1 MGLMEW
7 NPFRELDR
15 DMSLFFERSPWRG
28 FGGGTLPRV
37 NIYQT
42 DKDVVLKAEI
52 PGVAKED
59 LNIYVDDTLVR
70 LSGQIRRDHEFK
82 DENIFRSERYY
93 GSFSR
98 SVPLPAEVNPE
109 EAKAQYRDGILSI
122 TLPKAQPERIR
133 GRRIDIQ

>member
-1 MGLMEW
+1 MNARPGEDSGR
-7 NPFRELDR
+7 N
-15 DMSLFFERSPWRG
+15 
-28 FGGGTLPRV
+28 LPRV

-59 LNIYVDDTLVR
+59 LNIYVDENLVR
-70 LSGQIRRDHEFK
+70 LAGQIKRDHEFK

-98 SVPLPAEVNPE
+98 SIPLPVEVNSE

-122 TLPKAQPERIR
+122 TLPKAQPERIK